1 MRLIAKAILFERWTS
16 IQIQNI
22 ITAVNEMNKELTNNP
37 IVTTGE
43 AEKITAA

>member
-1 MRLIAKAILFERWTS
+1 MAKATLLERCTS
-16 IQIQNI
+16 IQMQNI

-37 IVTTGE
+37 ILTKGE